1 MTFSLQAEQTVDQS
15 FDVQEKEEQLRSWMR
30 HTGSLLVA
38 YSGGVDSSYLAYV
51 ASSEIG
57 QNALCVL
64 GISPSVSGTQR
75 EEAASIAEDF
85 GFRFRTIQTE
95 EFADPAYVANP
106 NNRCYFCKSEL
117 FEKMIVLAAKEGITT
132 IVDGTNFD
140 DVGGHRPGRRAAE
153 ENGVRSPL
161 VDFGFTKSDIRELSR
176 KHGLPTWD
184 KPASPCLSS
193 RIAYG
198 VPVTIERLTKVEKG
212 ESLLRKY
219 GFREFRLRVH
229 GELARIEVS
238 PDEFDRILDR
248 RIIRELSVAIQ
259 SLGFKFVTL
268 DLHGYRS
275 GALNEEL
282 AGSKDE
288 DE

>member
-51 ASSEIG
+51 ATSEIG
-57 QNALCVL
+57 QNAHCAL
-64 GISPSVSGTQR
+64 GISPSVSGNQR
-75 EEAASIAEDF
+75 EEATSIAEDF
-85 GFRFRTIQTE
+85 GFRFRIIQTE

-106 NNRCYFCKSEL
+106 SNRCYFCKSEL
-117 FEKMIVLAAKEGITT
+117 FEKLKVLAAKEGITT
-132 IVDGTNFD
+132 IVDGTNLD

-161 VDFGFTKSDIRELSR
+161 VEFGFTKSDIRELSR

-212 ESLLRKY
+212 EALLRKY

-238 PDEFDRILDR
+238 PDEFDQILDR
-248 RIIRELSVAIQ
+248 KIIRELSVAIQ
-259 SLGFKFVTL
+259 SLGFKYVTL

-275 GALNEEL
+275 GALNEGL
-282 AGSKDE
+282 AGSKD
-288 DE
+288 

>member
-51 ASSEIG
+51 ATSEIG
-57 QNALCVL
+57 QNAHCAL
-64 GISPSVSGTQR
+64 GISPSVSGNQR
-75 EEAASIAEDF
+75 EEATSIAEDF
-85 GFRFRTIQTE
+85 GFRFRIIQTE

-106 NNRCYFCKSEL
+106 SNRCYFCKSEL
-117 FEKMIVLAAKEGITT
+117 FEKLKVLAAKEGITT
-132 IVDGTNFD
+132 IVDGTNLD

-161 VDFGFTKSDIRELSR
+161 VEFGFTKRDIRELSR

-212 ESLLRKY
+212 EALLRKY

-238 PDEFDRILDR
+238 PDEFDQILDR
-248 RIIRELSVAIQ
+248 KIIRELSVAIQ
-259 SLGFKFVTL
+259 SLGFKYVTL